1 VYILDRSFDDDSATT
16 LMNNDLDIALE
27 AAAETSFPIL
37 IGSTTTQ
44 IWQAAVAQGNGGRN
58 HTEIYAF
65 LEDITGGRDAGSK
78 TP

>member
-1 VYILDRSFDDDSATT
+1 MHILDRSCEDGSATT
-16 LMNNDLDIALE
+16 LMNNDLEIALE
-27 AAAETSFPIL
+27 AAAEMSFPIL

-58 HTEIYAF
+58 HTKIYAF